1 MKSTFRIASVAIRE
15 LLHERVVY
23 LLLGFA
29 IGALALSI
37 LLGQLTYIEHAQ
49 LTLDFLLAG
58 QHLAMCAFSVFVG
71 IALFQR
77 ELASGSVAMVLSK
90 PVPRWSFLVGKYL
103 GQVVVQSTVIVG
115 MGLIVYLVG
124 TTLGKA
130 PLASI
135 AQATL
140 MTILECAV
148 LAAAAFFFAV
158 NAGAL
163 TAVIGCVG
171 LFLAGH
177 FRVGAIQG
185 STTLDMFTKTVLR
198 GLFPD
203 LEIFNMRLLASY
215 GLNLASDAVWL
226 AVVYGFLAS
235 AFFVTLACLCFEHR
249 DVPT

>member
-1 MKSTFRIASVAIRE
+1 MKTFRIAGIAIRE

-23 LLLGFA
+23 LLLGFVVA
-29 IGALALSI
+29 ALVLSI
-37 LLGQLTYIEHAQ
+37 LLGQLTYTEQAQ
-49 LTLDFLLAG
+49 LTFDFLLAG
-58 QHLAMCAFSVFVG
+58 QHLAMCGFSVFVG

-90 PVPRWSFLVGKYL
+90 PVARWSFLLGKYL
-103 GQVVVQSTVIVG
+103 GQLVVQSTVIVA
-115 MGLIVYLVG
+115 MGVVVWAVSAVQG
-124 TTLGKA
+124 NA
-130 PLASI
+130 PILSI

-163 TAVIGCVG
+163 TAALGSVG

-177 FRVGAIQG
+177 FRVAAIQG
-185 STTLDMFTKTVLR
+185 SSVTDSATKYLLR

-203 LEIFNMRLLASY
+203 LEIFNVRLLASY
-215 GLNLASDAVWL
+215 GLGLSTEPLLL
-226 AVVYGFLAS
+226 AVLYGVVAA
-235 AFFVTLACLCFEHR
+235 AFFVLLACLCFEHR
-249 DVPT
+249 DVTT

>member
-1 MKSTFRIASVAIRE
+1 MKTLRIATVAIRE

-23 LLLGFA
+23 LLLGFVVA
-29 IGALALSI
+29 ALGLSV
-37 LLGQLTYIEHAQ
+37 LLGQLTYVDQAQ

-58 QHLAMCAFSVFVG
+58 QHLTMCGFSVFVG

-90 PVPRWSFLVGKYL
+90 PVARWSFLLGKYL
-103 GQVVVQSTVIVG
+103 GQLVVQTTVIVA
-115 MGLIVYLVG
+115 MGLVVYAVSAAQG
-124 TTLGKA
+124 TA
-130 PLASI
+130 PANSI

-140 MTILECAV
+140 MTALECAV

-163 TAVIGCVG
+163 TAALGCVG

-177 FRVGAIQG
+177 FRVATLQGTTAADSATKAI
-185 STTLDMFTKTVLR
+185 LR

-203 LEIFNMRLLASY
+203 LEIFNVRLLASY
-215 GLNLASDAVWL
+215 GLGLSTDALLL
-226 AVVYGFLAS
+226 AVAYGLIAS

-249 DVPT
+249 DVTT